1 MERRKQSLSG
11 KINYSQLKSLT
22 IFLVCISF
30 VLFWG
35 LFGLFLWVSKIL
47 FLSKKSKIFVM
58 LIRTLLNPVSIV
70 RVSNLQY
77 CKLEASNRLLCEI
90 KKVLG
95 KWIWSRDISKL
106 KFIKFLSARYLEL
119 ETLIYRSTDS
129 ILMFCM

>member
-1 MERRKQSLSG
+1 MERRKQCLNG

-22 IFLVCISF
+22 IFLVCISY
-30 VLFWG
+30 VLSWG

-47 FLSKKSKIFVM
+47 PLSKKSKIFVM

-129 ILMFCM
+129 IIMFCM